1 MLAAILRSFGEEL
14 SLEDVREPSN
24 GIILKV
30 LATGL
35 CHGDLHVMNGD
46 WKYEIKIEL
55 PKILGHEIVGEVVKG
70 NHNFKEGDKVLVYN
84 SVGCGKC
91 KYCVSRK
98 YQYCEKVKI
107 VGLNIDGGFAE
118 YVSVPTDNILL
129 RVDGNPVELAPLADA
144 GITAYSSTKG
154 IGEVD
159 NVLIIGTGAVA
170 LLALQILKLKGAR
183 ITVIGHN
190 KNKLGKAKE
199 IGADEVIDIQDGST
213 IASEIKESKF
223 DYIIDYV
230 GSDYTLSDS
239 MWLLNREGELRI
251 VGEFGGTLTVPEQLL
266 VLKGLK
272 VRGILYGSFDDL
284 ISVYKL
290 YNEGKIR
297 PIVNTYR
304 LRDINK
310 SIKGLREGKVIGR
323 AVIVPP

>member
-1 MLAAILRSFGEEL
+1 MLAAILRSFGEGL
-14 SLEDVREPSN
+14 SLENVREPSY

-35 CHGDLHVMNGD
+35 CHGDLHVMSGD
-46 WKYEIKIEL
+46 WRYEIKIEL
-55 PKILGHEIVGEVVKG
+55 PKILGHEIVGEVIKG
-70 NHNFKEGDKVLVYN
+70 NKNFEEGDKVLVYN
-84 SVGCGKC
+84 SIGCGKC

-98 YQYCEKVKI
+98 YQYCERVKI

-118 YVSVPTDNILL
+118 YVGVPTDNILL
-129 RVDGNPVELAPLADA
+129 KVEGNPVELAPLADA

-154 IGEVD
+154 ITDED

-170 LLALQILKLKGAR
+170 LFALQILKLRGAR
-183 ITVIGHN
+183 VTIIGHN

-199 IGADEVIDIQDGST
+199 LGADEVINIKDNSS
-213 IASEIKESKF
+213 IASEIKGFKF

-239 MWLLNREGELRI
+239 MWLLNSEGELRI
-251 VGEFGGTLTVPEQLL
+251 VGEFGGVLTVPEQLL

-284 ISVYKL
+284 VSVYKL

-297 PIVNTYR
+297 SIVNTYR
-304 LRDINK
+304 LRNINMAVK
-310 SIKGLREGKVIGR
+310 DLREGKVIGR